1 MEGMAAISNGIS
13 VTEEGPEWDFKFGLI
28 LDSEYTEKLARLC
41 AFGEIDP
48 HDLIRQAIDTMITAM
63 ENADG

>member
-1 MEGMAAISNGIS
+1 ME
-13 VTEEGPEWDFKFGLI
+13 EEYDFTFGLI
-28 LDSEYTEKLARLC
+28 LDSEYTQKLARLC

-63 ENADG
+63 ENAEDG